1 MRLETRAVHAG
12 KDIDPTTG
20 AVALAIHPSTTFE
33 RDTDGGYPR
42 GDLYAR
48 NVNPNRQALERCLAD
63 LEGGAAAAAFASG
76 TAATAAVLGSL
87 APGDHVLAPLDVYHG
102 TTRLLREHMAR
113 WGLQATFVDMTD
125 PARVAAALRPTTRLV
140 WVETPSN
147 PMLKVTDIAAIVAL
161 AGKAG
166 ALTLCDNTI
175 ATPVLQRPLAL
186 GADLVKH
193 ASTKYL
199 GGHADIMGG
208 ALVAGR
214 AEGFFEKVR
223 WLQANGGA
231 VPAPFDCWLLLRSI
245 RTLPWRVRA
254 HADNALAVARFL
266 DGHPRVEA
274 VHYPGLPGHPGH
286 AAAAR
291 QMSGF
296 GGVLSF
302 QVGGDREA
310 AMAVAAKLRVVT
322 RATSYG
328 SVESII
334 EHRASIE
341 GPESRTPQ
349 NLLRLSV
356 GLEHPE
362 DVIEDLGQALG

>member
-12 KDIDPTTG
+12 KDVDPTTG
-20 AVALAIHPSTTFE
+20 AVAPAIHPSTTFE
-33 RDTDGGYPR
+33 REPDGGYPR
-42 GDLYAR
+42 GYLYAR
-48 NVNPNRQALERCLAD
+48 NANPNRQALERCLVE
-63 LEGGAAAAAFASG
+63 LEGGAVAAAFASG

-87 APGDHVLAPLDVYHG
+87 GPGDHVVAPLDVYHG
-102 TTRLLREHMAR
+102 TARLLREHLGR
-113 WGLQATFVDMTD
+113 WGVEATFADMTD
-125 PARVAAALRPTTRLV
+125 PGSAARALRPTTRLI
-140 WVETPSN
+140 WIETPSN
-147 PMLKVTDIAAIVAL
+147 PMLKITDIAAIVAL
-161 AGKAG
+161 AQKVG

-186 GADLVKH
+186 GVDLVKH
-193 ASTKYL
+193 ATTKYL

-208 ALVAGR
+208 ALVARR
-214 AEGFFEKVR
+214 AEGFFERVR

-231 VPAPFDCWLLLRSI
+231 IPAPFDCWLLLRSI

-254 HADNALAVARFL
+254 HADNTLTVARFL
-266 DGHPRVEA
+266 AAHPRVEV

-286 AAAAR
+286 AVAAR
-291 QMSGF
+291 QMTGF

-302 QVGGDREA
+302 QVRGNRETT
-310 AMAVAAKLRVVT
+310 MGVAAKLRVIT

-328 SVESII
+328 SVESLI

-356 GLEHPE
+356 GLEHP
-362 DVIEDLGQALG
+362 DDLVEDLGQALG